1 MTQYTRIATL
11 LTRKRG
17 ASALEIIEEAGT
29 VCPHKRMA
37 ELKARGWTITR
48 RQVPGKTYGRYFGVP
63 PQCDGLT
70 SDGGAKA

>member
-1 MTQYTRIATL
+1 MKRTQYDRLAAL
-11 LTRKRG
+11 LKRG
-17 ASALEIIEEAGT
+17 TTSMEMIRVAGT
-29 VCPHKRMA
+29 VSPHSRLA
-37 ELKARGWTITR
+37 EMKARGWTITR

>member
-1 MTQYTRIATL
+1 MKRTQYDRLATL
-11 LTRKRG
+11 LKRG
-17 ASALEIIEEAGT
+17 TTSMEMIRVAGT
-29 VCPHKRMA
+29 VSPHSRLA
-37 ELKARGWTITR
+37 EMKARGWTITR